1 MDYYG
6 TVTFE
11 NGPISM
17 EVVKRVYKSSSADSP
32 EEVFRCWWKK
42 YKQKLEE
49 YNGENFRTQHDV
61 ALDCF
66 KELLEE
72 FSSGENPDEL
82 LARMEEHWCTTPVYE
97 DAAKFL
103 QEVSLPVYFVTNSD
117 DRYVYE
123 SIKKYDQR
131 KEKHKLPHNRYDN
144 GFYRFSKG
152 VKSHLTGNLD
162 SEKEHRSHID
172 AQSCFCKFH

>member
-1 MDYYG
+1 MIKAIFMDYYG

-123 SIKKYDQR
+123 SIKNMICIR
-131 KEKHKLPHNRYDN
+131 KGYLPVNRQNIPNREKKFFSMHWNRQ
-144 GFYRFSKG
+144 G
-152 VKSHLTGNLD
+152 
-162 SEKEHRSHID
+162 
-172 AQSCFCKFH
+172 